1 MKEVFGIIAIGAYVL
16 YVLFM
21 LVILLCNAEKDM
33 YE

>member
-1 MKEVFGIIAIGAYVL
+1 MEAFRLIVIAAYVL

-21 LVILLCNAEKDM
+21 LVILLCNTEKDM